1 MATDL
6 VINIASQFLGKKSFA
21 DADKAT
27 KKLTGSVKN
36 LGRTLG
42 VTLSAAAVLAYGKAS
57 VKAASED
64 IKAQRLLATTLKN
77 VGLAYAAVDAEG
89 FISKMQSQTGVLDD
103 QLRPAFAQLA
113 GVTGSVA
120 KTEKLLALA
129 FDVSS
134 GSTLDYASSVDLL
147 AQAYVGNKKALK
159 QLDLGYTQAE
169 LAAMSFDQIQQIITD
184 RFAGSGKAALDTY
197 IGQMSLLAV
206 ATNNAKEIIGT
217 SLLGAI
223 DSVGGSDGIDN
234 LGKDIENAAKSLAN
248 FIDSIVYL
256 KEQIA
261 TIPGAGIVKGVFGAV
276 GNVLGRFS
284 PQRAAE
290 LLKEIKGPQPFSQP
304 MSLANQDTGRA
315 ALAASKKAELDAIKR
330 NKELAKLANAQA
342 KSAAATAKAKK
353 DQAALDKAALA
364 LGKGQDV
371 FNLDAIQIQAAL
383 LAKQDEINKLGV
395 SASDQQ
401 RLQLAN
407 DLVRLTIKQDMLAL
421 EDAIANKDVAAATRL
436 AAKLD
441 ADLKI
446 LGTLQNQSF
455 KLTDIK
461 NILDAFKPKELIDQ
475 SNLDMAL
482 SKIAEMLR
490 LLGVANAQSL
500 SKPATSASLGSGLIV
515 SDYIEPIS
523 KEVAAKAS
531 VAAIVEYAEAAT
543 ERANAFALLQEQ
555 QNYADYLSLIEFQK
569 KLGDFG
575 GYSSNMN
582 TGRGYGAGS
591 TEVIVTIEDKT
602 SGLIE
607 VVQNAVQQNNRFGNN
622 LNFAGALPV

>member
-113 GVTGSVA
+113 GVTGSIA

-330 NKELAKLANAQA
+330 NKELAKLAKDQA

-436 AAKLD
+436 AEKLNK
-441 ADLKI
+441 DLQI
-446 LGTLQNQSF
+446 LGTLQNQSL

-475 SNLDMAL
+475 NNLNMAL
-482 SKIAEMLR
+482 DKIAEMLR

-531 VAAIVEYAEAAT
+531 VAAILEYAEAAT

-575 GYSSNMN
+575 GYSTNMN

-622 LNFAGALPV
+622 LSYAGAIAV

>member
-42 VTLSAAAVLAYGKAS
+42 VTLSAGAVLAYGKAS
-57 VKAASED
+57 VKAASDD
-64 IKAQRLLATTLKN
+64 IKAQKLLANSLKN
-77 VGLAYAAVDAEG
+77 VGLAYASVDVEN
-89 FISKMQSQTGVLDD
+89 FINKLQSQTGILDD
-103 QLRPAFAQLA
+103 TLRPAFSNLA
-113 GVTGSVA
+113 AVTGSVA
-120 KTEKLLALA
+120 QTQKLMGLA

-134 GSTLDYASSVDLL
+134 GSGLDYASTIELL
-147 AQAYVGNKKALK
+147 SQAYVGNTKGLK
-159 QLDLGYTQAE
+159 QLKLGLTQAE
-169 LAAMSFDQIQQIITD
+169 IKAMSFDEIVDTLNQ
-184 RFAGSGKAALDTY
+184 RFSGSGAIALSSYT
-197 IGQMSLLAV
+197 GQMDLLKVSAS
-206 ATNNAKEIIGT
+206 NASETIGT

-223 DSVGGSDGIDN
+223 SSLGGSDGISKV
-234 LGKDIENAAKSLAN
+234 GGQIESAASSLAN

-261 TIPGAGIVKGVFGAV
+261 SIPGAGIVKGAFGLV

-284 PQRAAE
+284 PQRLEE
-290 LLKEIKGPQPFSQP
+290 LIKEVKGPQPFSQP

-315 ALAASKKAELDAIKR
+315 ALAAAKKAELDAIKR
-330 NKELAKLANAQA
+330 NKELAKLAKDQA

-383 LAKQDEINKLGV
+383 LAKQQEIDKLGL
-395 SASDQQ
+395 AATDQQ

-407 DLVRLTIKQDMLAL
+407 DLARLTVKQDILAL

-441 ADLKI
+441 KDLQI
-446 LGTLQNQSF
+446 LGTLQNQSY

-461 NILDAFKPKELIDQ
+461 NILDALKPKELIDQ
-475 SNLDMAL
+475 NNLNLAL
-482 SKIAEMLR
+482 LKIEEMLR
-490 LLGVANAQSL
+490 LLATANAQS
-500 SKPATSASLGSGLIV
+500 KMPVVTSGSLGSGIPV
-515 SDYIEPIS
+515 GDYVAPVA
-523 KEVAAKAS
+523 KDVAAKAS
-531 VAAIVEYAEAAT
+531 VSAILEYADAAT
-543 ERANAFALLQEQ
+543 ARANAFADLLDQ
-555 QNYADYLSLIEFQK
+555 QNAADDAALQLYMA
-569 KLGDFG
+569 KLGMTRDT
-575 GYSSNMN
+575 S
-582 TGRGYGAGS
+582 GALQS
-591 TEVIVTIEDKT
+591 FRTAESASKVTVEVIDRT

-607 VVQNAVQQNNRFGNN
+607 VVQTAVQQNNRFGNN
-622 LNFAGALPV
+622 LSYAGAI

>member
-42 VTLSAAAVLAYGKAS
+42 VTLSAGAVLAYGKAS
-57 VKAASED
+57 VKAASDD
-64 IKAQRLLATTLKN
+64 IKAQKLLANSLKN
-77 VGLAYAAVDAEG
+77 VGLAYASIDVEN
-89 FISKMQSQTGVLDD
+89 FINKLQSQTGILDD
-103 QLRPAFAQLA
+103 TLRPAFSSLA
-113 GVTGSVA
+113 AVTGSVA
-120 KTEKLLALA
+120 QTQKLMGLA

-134 GSTLDYASSVDLL
+134 GSGLDYASTIDLL
-147 AQAYVGNKKALK
+147 SQAYVGNTKGLK
-159 QLDLGYTQAE
+159 QLRLGLTQAE
-169 LAAMSFDQIQQIITD
+169 IKAMSFDEIVDTLNQ
-184 RFAGSGKAALDTY
+184 RFSGSGAIALNSYT
-197 IGQMSLLAV
+197 GQMDLLKVSAS
-206 ATNNAKEIIGT
+206 NASETIGT

-223 DSVGGSDGIDN
+223 SSLGGSDGISKV
-234 LGKDIENAAKSLAN
+234 GGQIESAASSLAN

-261 TIPGAGIVKGVFGAV
+261 SIPGAGIVKGAFGLV

-284 PQRAAE
+284 PQRLEE
-290 LLKEIKGPQPFSQP
+290 LIKEVKGPQPFSQP

-315 ALAASKKAELDAIKR
+315 ALAAAKKAELDAIKR
-330 NKELAKLANAQA
+330 NKELAKLAKDQA

-383 LAKQDEINKLGV
+383 LAKQNEINKLGV
-395 SASDQQ
+395 NATDQQ

-407 DLVRLTIKQDMLAL
+407 DLARLTVKQDILAL

-436 AAKLD
+436 AEKLNK
-441 ADLKI
+441 DLQI
-446 LGTLQNQSF
+446 LGTLQNQSY

-461 NILDAFKPKELIDQ
+461 NILDALKPKELIDQ
-475 SNLDMAL
+475 NNLNMTLD
-482 SKIAEMLR
+482 KIKEMLR
-490 LLGVANAQSL
+490 LLAQANTQ
-500 SKPATSASLGSGLIV
+500 ATAKLPTSGSLGSGITV
-515 SDYIEPIS
+515 GDYIAPIDTKGGS
-523 KEVAAKAS
+523 IE
-531 VAAIVEYAEAAT
+531 AIIEYAEAAT

-555 QNYADYLSLIEFQK
+555 QNYADYLSLIEYQR
-569 KLGDFG
+569 KLGDLG
-575 GYSSNMN
+575 GYSPNMN

-607 VVQNAVQQNNRFGNN
+607 VVQTAVQQNNRFGNN
-622 LNFAGALPV
+622 LNYAGAIAV

>member
-42 VTLSAAAVLAYGKAS
+42 VTLSAGAVLAYGKAS
-57 VKAASED
+57 VKAASDD
-64 IKAQRLLATTLKN
+64 IKAQKLLANSLKN
-77 VGLAYAAVDAEG
+77 VGLAYASVDVEN
-89 FISKMQSQTGVLDD
+89 FINKLQSQTGILDD
-103 QLRPAFAQLA
+103 TLRPAFSNLA
-113 GVTGSVA
+113 TVTGSVA
-120 KTEKLLALA
+120 QAQKLMGLA

-134 GSTLDYASSVDLL
+134 GSGLDYASTIDLL
-147 AQAYVGNKKALK
+147 SQAYVGNTKGLK
-159 QLDLGYTQAE
+159 QLKLGLTQAE
-169 LAAMSFDQIQQIITD
+169 IKAMSFDEIVDTLNQ
-184 RFAGSGKAALDTY
+184 RFSGSGAIALSSYT
-197 IGQMSLLAV
+197 GQMDLLKVSAS
-206 ATNNAKEIIGT
+206 NASETIGT

-223 DSVGGSDGIDN
+223 SSLGGSDGISKV
-234 LGKDIENAAKSLAN
+234 GGQIESAASSLAN

-261 TIPGAGIVKGVFGAV
+261 SIPGAGIVKGAFGLV

-284 PQRAAE
+284 PQRLEE
-290 LLKEIKGPQPFSQP
+290 LIKEVKGPQPFSQP

-315 ALAASKKAELDAIKR
+315 ALAAAKKAELDAIKR
-330 NKELAKLANAQA
+330 NKELAKLAKDQA

-383 LAKQDEINKLGV
+383 LAKQQEIDKLGV
-395 SASDQQ
+395 NATDQQ

-407 DLVRLTIKQDMLAL
+407 DLARLTVKQDILAL

-441 ADLKI
+441 KDLQI
-446 LGTLQNQSF
+446 LGTLQNQSY

-461 NILDAFKPKELIDQ
+461 NILDALKPKELIDQ
-475 SNLDMAL
+475 NNLNLAL
-482 SKIAEMLR
+482 LKIEEMLK
-490 LLGVANAQSL
+490 LLATANAQS
-500 SKPATSASLGSGLIV
+500 KMPVVTSGSLGSGIPV
-515 SDYIEPIS
+515 GDYIAPVA
-523 KEVAAKAS
+523 KDVAAKAS
-531 VAAIVEYAEAAT
+531 VSAILEYADAAT
-543 ERANAFALLQEQ
+543 ARANAFADLLDQ
-555 QNYADYLSLIEFQK
+555 QNAADEAALQLYMA
-569 KLGDFG
+569 KLGMTRDT
-575 GYSSNMN
+575 S
-582 TGRGYGAGS
+582 GALQS
-591 TEVIVTIEDKT
+591 FRTAESASKVTVEVIDRT

-622 LNFAGALPV
+622 LNYAGAIAV

>member
-42 VTLSAAAVLAYGKAS
+42 VTLSAGAVLAYGKAS
-57 VKAASED
+57 VKAASDD
-64 IKAQRLLATTLKN
+64 IKAQKLLANSLKN
-77 VGLAYAAVDAEG
+77 VGLAYASIDVEN
-89 FISKMQSQTGVLDD
+89 FINKMQSQTGILDD
-103 QLRPAFAQLA
+103 TLRPAFSSLA
-113 GVTGSVA
+113 AVTGSVA
-120 KTEKLLALA
+120 QTQKLMGLA

-134 GSTLDYASSVDLL
+134 GSGLDYASTIELL
-147 AQAYVGNKKALK
+147 SQAYVGNTKGLK
-159 QLDLGYTQAE
+159 QLKLGLTQAE
-169 LAAMSFDQIQQIITD
+169 IKAMSFDEIVDTLNQ
-184 RFAGSGKAALDTY
+184 RFSGSGAIALSSYT
-197 IGQMSLLAV
+197 GQMDLLKVSAS
-206 ATNNAKEIIGT
+206 NASETIGT

-223 DSVGGSDGIDN
+223 SSLGGSDGISKV
-234 LGKDIENAAKSLAN
+234 GTQIEGAATSLAN

-261 TIPGAGIVKGVFGAV
+261 SIPGAGIVSGAFGIV
-276 GNVLGRFS
+276 TNILGRFS
-284 PQRAAE
+284 PQRLEE
-290 LLKEIKGPQPFSQP
+290 LIKEVKGPQPFSQP

-315 ALAASKKAELDAIKR
+315 ALAAAKKAELDAIKR
-330 NKELAKLANAQA
+330 NKELAKLAKDQA

-383 LAKQDEINKLGV
+383 LAKQQEIDKLGV
-395 SASDQQ
+395 NATDQQ

-407 DLVRLTIKQDMLAL
+407 DLARLTVKQDILAL

-441 ADLKI
+441 KDLQI
-446 LGTLQNQSF
+446 LGTLQNQSY

-461 NILDAFKPKELIDQ
+461 NILDALKPKELIDQ
-475 SNLDMAL
+475 NNLNLAL
-482 SKIAEMLR
+482 LKIEEMLR
-490 LLGVANAQSL
+490 LLAT
-500 SKPATSASLGSGLIV
+500 ATSQSKMPVPTSGSLGSGIPV
-515 SDYIEPIS
+515 GDYIAPVA
-523 KEVAAKAS
+523 KDVAAKAS
-531 VAAIVEYAEAAT
+531 VSAILEYADAAT
-543 ERANAFALLQEQ
+543 ARANAFADLLDQ
-555 QNYADYLSLIEFQK
+555 QNAADEAALQLYMA
-569 KLGDFG
+569 KLGMTRDT
-575 GYSSNMN
+575 S
-582 TGRGYGAGS
+582 GALQS
-591 TEVIVTIEDKT
+591 FRTAESASKVTVEVIDRT

-607 VVQNAVQQNNRFGNN
+607 VVQTAVQQNNRFGNN
-622 LNFAGALPV
+622 LNYAGAIAV

>member
-42 VTLSAAAVLAYGKAS
+42 VTLSAGAVLAYGKAS
-57 VKAASED
+57 VKAASDD
-64 IKAQRLLATTLKN
+64 IKAQKLLANSLKN
-77 VGLAYAAVDAEG
+77 VGLAYASVDVEN
-89 FISKMQSQTGVLDD
+89 FINKLQSQTGILDD
-103 QLRPAFAQLA
+103 TLRPAFSNLA
-113 GVTGSVA
+113 AVTGSVA
-120 KTEKLLALA
+120 QTQKLMGLA

-134 GSTLDYASSVDLL
+134 GSGLDYASTIDLL
-147 AQAYVGNKKALK
+147 SQAYVGNTKGLK
-159 QLDLGYTQAE
+159 QLKLGLTQAE
-169 LAAMSFDQIQQIITD
+169 IKAMSFDEIVDTLNQ
-184 RFAGSGKAALDTY
+184 RFSGSGAIALSSYT
-197 IGQMSLLAV
+197 GQMDLLKVSAS
-206 ATNNAKEIIGT
+206 NASETIGT

-223 DSVGGSDGIDN
+223 SSLGGSDGISKV
-234 LGKDIENAAKSLAN
+234 GGQIESAASSLAN

-261 TIPGAGIVKGVFGAV
+261 SIPGAGIVKGAFGLV

-284 PQRAAE
+284 PQRLEE
-290 LLKEIKGPQPFSQP
+290 LIKEVKGPQPFSQP
-304 MSLANQDTGRA
+304 MTLANQDTGRA
-315 ALAASKKAELDAIKR
+315 ALAAAKKAELDAIKR
-330 NKELAKLANAQA
+330 NKELAKLAKDQA

-383 LAKQDEINKLGV
+383 LAKQQEIDKLGL
-395 SASDQQ
+395 AATDQQ

-407 DLVRLTIKQDMLAL
+407 DLARLTVKQDILAL

-436 AAKLD
+436 AEKLNK
-441 ADLKI
+441 DLQI
-446 LGTLQNQSF
+446 LSTLQNQSY

-461 NILDAFKPKELIDQ
+461 NILDALKPKELIDQ
-475 SNLDMAL
+475 NNLNMAL
-482 SKIAEMLR
+482 LKIEEMLR
-490 LLGVANAQSL
+490 LLAT
-500 SKPATSASLGSGLIV
+500 ATSQSKMPVVTSGSLGSGIPV
-515 SDYIEPIS
+515 GDYIEPVS
-523 KEVAAKAS
+523 KDVAAKAS
-531 VAAIVEYAEAAT
+531 VSAILEYADAAT
-543 ERANAFALLQEQ
+543 ARANAFADLLDQ
-555 QNYADYLSLIEFQK
+555 QNAADEAALQLYMA
-569 KLGDFG
+569 KLGMTRDT
-575 GYSSNMN
+575 S
-582 TGRGYGAGS
+582 GALQS
-591 TEVIVTIEDKT
+591 FRAAESASKVTVEVIDRT

-622 LNFAGALPV
+622 LSYAGAI

>member
-42 VTLSAAAVLAYGKAS
+42 VTLSAGAVLAYGKAS
-57 VKAASED
+57 VKAASDD
-64 IKAQRLLATTLKN
+64 IKAQKLLANSLKN
-77 VGLAYAAVDAEG
+77 VGLAYASVDVEN
-89 FISKMQSQTGVLDD
+89 FINKLQSQTGVLDD
-103 QLRPAFAQLA
+103 TLRPAFANLA
-113 GVTGSVA
+113 AVTGSVA
-120 KTEKLLALA
+120 QTQKLMGLA

-134 GSTLDYASSVDLL
+134 GSGLDYASTVELL
-147 AQAYVGNKKALK
+147 SQAYVGNTKGLK
-159 QLDLGYTQAE
+159 QLKLGLTQTE
-169 LAAMSFDQIQQIITD
+169 IKAMSFDEIVATLNQ
-184 RFAGSGKAALDTY
+184 RFSGSGAIALSSYT
-197 IGQMSLLAV
+197 GQMDLLKVSAS
-206 ATNNAKEIIGT
+206 NASETIGT

-223 DSVGGSDGIDN
+223 SSLGGSDGISKV
-234 LGKDIENAAKSLAN
+234 GGQIESAASSLAN

-261 TIPGAGIVKGVFGAV
+261 SIPGAGIVKGAFGLV

-284 PQRAAE
+284 PQRLEE
-290 LLKEIKGPQPFSQP
+290 LIKEVKGPQPFSQP

-315 ALAASKKAELDAIKR
+315 ALAAAKKAELDAIKR
-330 NKELAKLANAQA
+330 NKELAKLAKDQA

-383 LAKQDEINKLGV
+383 LAKQQEIDKLGL
-395 SASDQQ
+395 AATDQQ

-407 DLVRLTIKQDMLAL
+407 DLARLTVKQDILAL

-436 AAKLD
+436 AEKLNK
-441 ADLKI
+441 DLQI
-446 LGTLQNQSF
+446 LGTLQNQSY

-461 NILDAFKPKELIDQ
+461 NILDALKPKELIDQ
-475 SNLDMAL
+475 NNLNLAL
-482 SKIAEMLR
+482 LKIEEMLR
-490 LLGVANAQSL
+490 LLAT
-500 SKPATSASLGSGLIV
+500 ATSQSKMPVPTSGSLGSGIPV
-515 SDYIEPIS
+515 GDYIAPVA
-523 KEVAAKAS
+523 KDVAAKAS
-531 VAAIVEYAEAAT
+531 VSAILEYADAAAA
-543 ERANAFALLQEQ
+543 RANAFADLLDQ
-555 QNYADYLSLIEFQK
+555 QNVADDAALQLYIA
-569 KLGDFG
+569 KLGMTRDT
-575 GYSSNMN
+575 S
-582 TGRGYGAGS
+582 GALQS
-591 TEVIVTIEDKT
+591 FRAAESASKVTVEVIDRT

>member
-64 IKAQRLLATTLKN
+64 IKAQKLLANSLKN

-147 AQAYVGNKKALK
+147 AQAFVGNKKALK
-159 QLDLGYTQAE
+159 QLNLGYTQAE

-197 IGQMSLLAV
+197 IGQMSLLGV

-261 TIPGAGIVKGVFGAV
+261 TIPGAGIVKGAFGVV

-353 DQAALDKAALA
+353 DQAALDKAALV
-364 LGKGQDV
+364 LGKGSDV

-421 EDAIANKDVAAATRL
+421 EDAIASKDVAAATRL

-482 SKIAEMLR
+482 AKIAEMLR
-490 LLGVANAQSL
+490 LLGLSAAQSL
-500 SKPATSASLGSGLIV
+500 SKAPTSGSLGSGIPV
-515 SDYIEPIS
+515 GDY
-523 KEVAAKAS
+523 VAPVAMKDALAAS
-531 VAAIVEYAEAAT
+531 TDALLEYADAAT
-543 ERANAFALLQEQ
+543 ERANAFADLLDL
-555 QNYADYLSLIEFQK
+555 QNTADEASLQTFMA
-569 KLGDFG
+569 KLGLTKDT
-575 GYSSNMN
+575 S
-582 TGRGYGAGS
+582 GALQS
-591 TEVIVTIEDKT
+591 FRNSESASKVTVEVIDRT

-622 LNFAGALPV
+622 LSYAGAIAV